1 MTDLWHMR
9 TALGLARRG
18 LGTCWPN
25 PCVGCV
31 IVRDGRVVGRGWT
44 AKGGRP
50 HAETI
55 ALAQAGEAARGATA
69 YVTLEPCAHHGK
81 TPPCAGALIAAG
93 IARVVIALG
102 DPDRRVD
109 GQGIAMLRQAGI
121 AVEVGLLAEEAERV
135 TTGFLMRERAG
146 RPMVTLKLAT
156 TLDGRMATA
165 AGESQWIT
173 GDLARAR
180 GHLLRATHDAILIGA
195 GTARADDPSL
205 TCRLAGLEARSP
217 LRLVLDARGDL
228 PGNLKVFQ
236 KRPVPTWRIT
246 GPDAPQCSGHA
257 RQVRAPLRGG
267 RIDLAA
273 LARILGSE
281 GLTRVLVEGGGQ
293 VAAGVLE
300 AGLVDRIEWFR
311 APSLLGGDGLAAI
324 GDLGV
329 QALSSMPRF
338 RRVRMLDLGD
348 DVMESFERR
357 AG

>member
-18 LGTCWPN
+18 LGTAWPN
-25 PCVGCV
+25 PSVGCV
-31 IVRDGRVVGRGWT
+31 IVREGQVVGRGWT

-50 HAETI
+50 HAEAI
-55 ALAQAGEAARGATA
+55 ALAQAEEAARGATA

-93 IARVVIALG
+93 IVRVVVALG

-121 AVEVGLLAEEAERV
+121 AVETGLLADEAERV
-135 TTGFLMRERAG
+135 TKGFLTREREG
-146 RPMVTLKLAT
+146 RPIFTLKLAT
-156 TLDGRMATA
+156 TLDGRMATS

-180 GHLLRATHDAILIGA
+180 GHLLRATHDAILVGA
-195 GTARADDPSL
+195 GTARADNPSL
-205 TCRLAGLEARSP
+205 TCRLKGLEERSP
-217 LRLVLDARGDL
+217 LRIVLDARGDL
-228 PGNLKVFQ
+228 PGELALFQ
-236 KRPVPTWRIT
+236 EGPVPTWRIT
-246 GPDAPQCSGHA
+246 GPDVADAGGPA
-257 RQVRAPLRGG
+257 RQMRVPLVEG
-267 RIDLAA
+267 RIDLLA
-273 LARILGSE
+273 LARILGAE

-293 VAAGVLE
+293 VAAGFAK

-324 GDLGV
+324 GELGV
-329 QALSSMPRF
+329 QALTSMPGF
-338 RRVRMLDLGD
+338 RRVRMLALGD